1 MFAFVILTLTS
12 CFSMTTYSF
21 IKRLMT
27 IENNIPLVNTA
38 HAQTSY
44 PKDPWFKKK
53 IIMKRKPMKV
63 NGNPRDPKTTQ
74 PCGIGF

>member
-1 MFAFVILTLTS
+1 
-12 CFSMTTYSF
+12 
-21 IKRLMT
+21 MT

-63 NGNPRDPKTTQ
+63 NGNLRDPKTTQ

>member
-38 HAQTSY
+38 HAQ
-44 PKDPWFKKK
+44 KVIQKILDLKK